1 MSVKQISGKM
11 FSDARV
17 TACRARHGKI
27 RMRRI
32 FSPRLLYREEPD
44 FDDNNK
50 IILQTTDYKKVS
62 AIPIGTGA
70 LIDYAV
76 VGRIADFCFL
86 SPPFGHKKSP
96 YHIN

>member
-1 MSVKQISGKM
+1 MKNQIL
-11 FSDARV
+11 
-17 TACRARHGKI
+17 T
-27 RMRRI
+27 
-32 FSPRLLYREEPD
+32 
-44 FDDNNK
+44 DNNK

-86 SPPFGHKKSP
+86 SPPFGHKKAPIASIKDVIGA
-96 YHIN
+96 YKTKKAR

>member
-1 MSVKQISGKM
+1 MKNQIL
-11 FSDARV
+11 
-17 TACRARHGKI
+17 T
-27 RMRRI
+27 
-32 FSPRLLYREEPD
+32 
-44 FDDNNK
+44 DNNK

-86 SPPFGHKKSP
+86 SPPFGHKKSTITSIKDVIGA
-96 YHIN
+96 YSGYYRLQSV

>member
-1 MSVKQISGKM
+1 MKNQIL
-11 FSDARV
+11 
-17 TACRARHGKI
+17 T
-27 RMRRI
+27 
-32 FSPRLLYREEPD
+32 E
-44 FDDNNK
+44 NNK

-86 SPPFGHKKSP
+86 SPPFGHKKSTIASIKDVIGA
-96 YHIN
+96 YKTKKAR

>member
-1 MSVKQISGKM
+1 MSAKQISGKM

-17 TACRARHGKI
+17 TACRAKHGKI

-32 FSPRLLYREEPD
+32 FSPRLLYREEQILTE
-44 FDDNNK
+44 NNK

-76 VGRIADFCFL
+76 VGRIADFCFFIT
-86 SPPFGHKKSP
+86 SV
-96 YHIN
+96 

>member
-1 MSVKQISGKM
+1 MKNQIM
-11 FSDARV
+11 
-17 TACRARHGKI
+17 T
-27 RMRRI
+27 
-32 FSPRLLYREEPD
+32 
-44 FDDNNK
+44 DNNK

-86 SPPFGHKKSP
+86 SPPFGHKKSTYP
-96 YHIN
+96 SIKDVIGAYKTKKAR